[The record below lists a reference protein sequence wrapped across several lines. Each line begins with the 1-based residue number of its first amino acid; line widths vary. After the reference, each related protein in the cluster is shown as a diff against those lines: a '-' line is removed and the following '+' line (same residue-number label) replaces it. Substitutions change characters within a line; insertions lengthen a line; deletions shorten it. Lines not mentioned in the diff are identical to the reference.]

1 MSPYNTKTQKCMEGG
16 AFMNESCGNDTTH
29 CSTIEVMVNSVMVY
43 NVGCVVSTIN
53 VLYELLC
60 YF

>member
-1 MSPYNTKTQKCMEGG
+1 MAPYNTRSQQCMEEG

-43 NVGCVVSTIN
+43 SVGCVVSTIN

>member
-1 MSPYNTKTQKCMEGG
+1 MGPYNTLTEKCMEMG
-16 AFMNESCGNDTTH
+16 AYVNESCGNDTTH
-29 CSTIEVMVNSVMVY
+29 CSTIEIMVNSVMVY
-43 NVGCVVSTIN
+43 SVGCVVSTIN